1 MIGAPKQTRLAKVIK
16 WTNLKVITFK
26 NFIWLKIANTYGRS
40 LEKRIPVGSSVLP
53 FRYDRCDGN
62 GLNIPIDL

>member
-1 MIGAPKQTRLAKVIK
+1 MPGMIGAPKPTRLAKVIK

-40 LEKRIPVGSSVLP
+40 LEKG
-53 FRYDRCDGN
+53 FRWALQSFLFVMTAPMETD
-62 GLNIPIDL
+62 